1 MDFALILLIALVI
14 TGVLWLLDKLFLAP
28 KRLRRYDAA
37 IAAKGAD
44 SKVVARPRVPI
55 LIEYARALFPVIAL
69 VFVLRS
75 FIVEPFRIPSGSMI
89 PTLEIGDF
97 ILVNKFIYGLR
108 LPVVNKKVVG
118 ISDPDRGDVMVFRF
132 PQDPKINFIKRVVG
146 LPGDSVVYDKK
157 RLFINDKPV
166 GYDSGQEYSL
176 TESGNRKI
184 TADRFT
190 EEFPDASHSIIV
202 DRNQGSPRQE
212 FKVPED
218 SYFVMG
224 DNRDF
229 SNDSRGW
236 GFVPEA
242 NIVGKAFFI
251 WFSMDKGGG
260 VDWPR
265 IGNGID

>member
-1 MDFALILLIALVI
+1 MDFALILLIAMIV
-14 TGVLWLLDKLFLAP
+14 TGALWLLDKMFLAP
-28 KRLRRYDAA
+28 LRNRKYVAA
-37 IAAKGAD
+37 VEDQGGD

-118 ISDPDRGDVMVFRF
+118 ISEPDRGDVMVFRF

-157 RLFINDKPV
+157 RLFINEKPV
-166 GYDSGQEYSL
+166 AYDNGEEFSL

-184 TADRFT
+184 TADRFA
-190 EEFPDASHSIIV
+190 EEFDGETHSIIV

-212 FKVPED
+212 FKVPAD

-242 NIVGKAFFI
+242 NIVGKAFFV

-260 VDWPR
+260 VDWAR